1 MMYSMM
7 MMLPYCTV
15 LGTVCDIVRI
25 TYITPVHNNNRP
37 QHFNLSEIPY
47 PVPGTV
53 AVDGCVIKSQ

>member
-1 MMYSMM
+1 MMYDDDAAVLYSTGYSMRH
-7 MMLPYCTV
+7 
-15 LGTVCDIVRI
+15 VRI

>member
-1 MMYSMM
+1 